1 MKIKVK
7 AVKKLYMIINLEI
20 NKYRSKSVR
29 HFTSILATAH
39 RLKTAALLKILEYCC
54 LNKKGGYCP
63 PSDPTA
69 NDWDSTV
76 LVA

>member
-29 HFTSILATAH
+29 YFASILATAY
-39 RLKTAALLKILEYCC
+39 RLKTAVQVKYVSIAKC
-54 LNKKGGYCP
+54 NKKGGHYP
-63 PSDPTA
+63 PSELIA
-69 NDWDSTV
+69 S
-76 LVA
+76 A